1 MRVFVTGV
9 NGQLGHDV
17 MNELSARGRECIGSG
32 SSPKYNGIDDGSAA
46 ARARYAALDITNAEA
61 VADILDIIRPDAIVH
76 CASWTAVDLA
86 EDEANRDRVFAIN
99 ADGTRNLATAAKK
112 YGSKLIYVSTDY
124 VFDGSG
130 DTPRLPDDTG
140 FGPLNVYGRSKL
152 DGEEAV
158 RELVEKYYIVR
169 TSWAFGLNGNNFIK
183 NIIRASKT
191 GNELRVV
198 NDQIGTPTY
207 TKDLSVLLADMT
219 ESDRYGCYHATN
231 EGGYISWYDLAVEI
245 FRQCGIDTKLVP
257 VSTAEY
263 GLSKARRPLNSRLDR
278 SKLAEEGFKPLPDWK
293 DALTRYLKEE
303 GYIDQ

>member
-17 MNELSARGRECIGSG
+17 MNELSARGHECIGSG
-32 SSPKYNGIDDGSAA
+32 SVPQYNGIDDGSAA
-46 ARARYAALDITNAEA
+46 ARARYAALDITNAEEA
-61 VADILDIIRPDAIVH
+61 ADILDIIRPDAIVH

-86 EDEANRDRVFAIN
+86 EEEANKDRVFAIN
-99 ADGTRNLATAAKK
+99 ADGTRNLALAAKK
-112 YGSKLIYVSTDY
+112 HGSKLIYVSTDY

-130 DTPRLPDDTG
+130 DTPRRPDDTD

-158 RELVEKYYIVR
+158 RELAGKYYIVR
-169 TSWAFGLNGNNFIK
+169 TSWAFGLNGNNFIR

-207 TKDLSVLLADMT
+207 TKDLAVLLADMT
-219 ESDRYGCYHATN
+219 ETDRYGCYHATN
-231 EGGYISWYDLAVEI
+231 EGGYISWYDFAVEI
-245 FRQCGIDTKLVP
+245 FRQCGIDTKLIP
-257 VSTAEY
+257 VSTADY

-293 DALTRYLKEE
+293 DALTRYLKEA
-303 GYIDQ
+303 GYIE

>member
-169 TSWAFGLNGNNFIK
+169 TSWAFGLNGNNFIS
-183 NIIRASKT
+183 A
-191 GNELRVV
+191 
-198 NDQIGTPTY
+198 
-207 TKDLSVLLADMT
+207 
-219 ESDRYGCYHATN
+219 H
-231 EGGYISWYDLAVEI
+231 
-245 FRQCGIDTKLVP
+245 
-257 VSTAEY
+257 
-263 GLSKARRPLNSRLDR
+263 R
-278 SKLAEEGFKPLPDWK
+278 SG
-293 DALTRYLKEE
+293 
-303 GYIDQ
+303 